1 MNQVTVIGSIN
12 LDRTL
17 RVPQMAQLGATMHV
31 KEVFTAG
38 GGKGANQAIAA
49 SRLGA
54 TTHFI
59 GAVGED
65 QEVSKMMLTLLEE
78 ADIDCTGIAQLPNQ
92 NTGQAFVIV
101 TDSGDNMIYVHGGAN
116 MAFKPD
122 HVTAH
127 AEMLAASDFVVAQFE
142 TPFDCTAEAFRIAR
156 AHHRGTIL
164 NPAPAITDVPDD
176 LLALTDIIVPNETEA
191 EILTGI
197 PVTDEDSMAQVAAK
211 LHARGVATVL
221 LPWGAGERFIAP
233 RRPVVSFPLSRL
245 RPLTRRPRGTP
256 SLGPSAVCCTPTRI
270 TWSRQ
275 LSSVTG
281 RRQLPC
287 SGLAPSRRFR
297 ISGRCNLT
305 INNPQRSFS

>member
-78 ADIDCTGIAQLPNQ
+78 DDIDCTGIAQLPNQ

-116 MAFKPD
+116 MAFNPA

-127 AEMLAASDFVVAQFE
+127 AALLAASDFVVAQFE
-142 TPFDCTAEAFRIAR
+142 TPFDCTTEAFRIAR
-156 AHHRGTIL
+156 QHHRGTIL
-164 NPAPAITDVPDD
+164 NPAPAVTDVPDD
-176 LLALTDIIVPNETEA
+176 LLSLTDIIVPNETEA

-197 PVTDEDSMAQVAAK
+197 PVTDEESMRRVAAK
-211 LHARGVATVL
+211 LHTRGVATVL
-221 LPWGAGERFIAP
+221 ITLG
-233 RRPVVSFPLSRL
+233 S
-245 RPLTRRPRGTP
+245 RGTFYSTKTASGLIP
-256 SLGPSAVCCTPTRI
+256 ALKVKAVDPTAAGDTFI
-270 TWSRQ
+270 GA
-275 LSSVTG
+275 LSSVLQANQDNLVEAIEFSNRAAAVTVQRFG
-281 RRQLPC
+281 AQ
-287 SGLAPSRRFR
+287 PSIPYLREM
-297 ISGRCNLT
+297 
-305 INNPQRSFS
+305 

>member
-78 ADIDCTGIAQLPNQ
+78 DDIDCTGIAQLPNQ

-116 MAFKPD
+116 MAFNPA

-127 AEMLAASDFVVAQFE
+127 AALLAASDFVVAQFE
-142 TPFDCTAEAFRIAR
+142 TPFDCTTEAFRIAR
-156 AHHRGTIL
+156 QHHRGTIL
-164 NPAPAITDVPDD
+164 NPAPAVTDVPDD
-176 LLALTDIIVPNETEA
+176 LLSLTDIIVPNETEA

-197 PVTDEDSMAQVAAK
+197 PVTDEESMRRVAAK
-211 LHARGVATVL
+211 LHTRGVATVL
-221 LPWGAGERFIAP
+221 ITLG
-233 RRPVVSFPLSRL
+233 S
-245 RPLTRRPRGTP
+245 RGTFYSTKTASGLIP
-256 SLGPSAVCCTPTRI
+256 ALKVKAVDPTAAGDTFI
-270 TWSRQ
+270 GA
-275 LSSVTG
+275 LSSVLHANQDNLVEAIEFSNRAAAVTVQRFG
-281 RRQLPC
+281 AQ
-287 SGLAPSRRFR
+287 PSIPYLREM
-297 ISGRCNLT
+297 
-305 INNPQRSFS
+305 